1 MDKSDLRKVTFTLN
15 GFDVLGFQNLN
26 LGDIVAEG
34 KDAVEFNKKR
44 RGFFHC
50 WGNGIQYGENGQPFP
65 ITYAVIE
72 MSNGVIVRIPPQNVK
87 FVK

>member
-34 KDAVEFNKKR
+34 KDAVEFNKKKAR
-44 RGFFHC
+44 L
-50 WGNGIQYGENGQPFP
+50 FP
-65 ITYAVIE
+65 LL
-72 MSNGVIVRIPPQNVK
+72 GK
-87 FVK
+87 